1 MQNKRFHNRISWL
14 MFLFSILVIWVHS
27 YNVELF
33 AGTEWGPAWVRVAQI
48 ETFWSISV
56 GQIAVPGF
64 FMLSSY
70 LFFRN
75 FRMDHLLD
83 KWKSRCM
90 SVLVPYAAWNFL
102 YYLGYVIA
110 TRLPFVQKVVG
121 KDPIPFSVEEI
132 LRAIG
137 RYSYA
142 PIFWYLFQLII
153 LLALA
158 PLIYIFVKSQLVGL
172 VYMVVI
178 LALIYVR
185 FDTGFPN
192 MDALFYFS
200 FAAYMAVH
208 HRHWLEEKGDG
219 DRAFTGILLLIA
231 AVYSYGMMKVPGANV
246 LWTIVYRWFVPAALW
261 LLISSAE
268 LPETRS
274 WMHMSLFLY
283 AVHFMVVRFMNK
295 GTAMVLAGLVN
306 DHKRLIEAM
315 PEIALGVYFAI
326 PVCVIVVSYGA
337 ARILER
343 YLPVIWRILSGGRK
357 L

>member
-1 MQNKRFHNRISWL
+1 
-14 MFLFSILVIWVHS
+14 
-27 YNVELF
+27 
-33 AGTEWGPAWVRVAQI
+33 
-48 ETFWSISV
+48 
-56 GQIAVPGF
+56 
-64 FMLSSY
+64 
-70 LFFRN
+70 
-75 FRMDHLLD
+75 
-83 KWKSRCM
+83 M

-231 AVYSYGMMKVPGANV
+231 SVYSYGMMKVPGANV

-337 ARILER
+337 ARILEC

-357 L
+357 LKKSL